1 MAPSRVTIN
10 SPAIGVMTDLRRVAA
25 ASIQPE
31 VTWTHVNHAM
41 IVRGVRLLL
50 VVSEG
55 ANVLGTLSAADLLG
69 ERPLQLARDR
79 GLNRDELPVRDM
91 MVAAESADVIELDD
105 VLRA

>member
-1 MAPSRVTIN
+1 MAPSRVTID

-31 VTWTHVNHAM
+31 VTWTHANHAM
-41 IVRGVRLLL
+41 ILRGERLLL

-55 ANVLGTLSAADLLG
+55 ANLLGTFSAADLLG
-69 ERPLQLARDR
+69 ERPLQMARDR
-79 GLNRDELPVRDM
+79 GLIRDELTVRDM
-91 MVAAESADVIELDD
+91 MVAADSADVIELGD